1 MNCLAHLGINCQCL
15 TCTFKIR
22 FLRPIP
28 EEAKQMFLGLSI
40 QREVR
45 FLGSQK
51 VALALLELG
60 ISSPKESA

>member
-15 TCTFKIR
+15 TCIFKIR

-28 EEAKQMFLGLSI
+28 EEVRQMFLGTWVT
-40 QREVR
+40 REVR
-45 FLGSQK
+45 FMGSQK

-60 ISSPKESA
+60 IASPKESA